1 MKVIGIVNRVGIA
14 PASNKP
20 NTDSER
26 SSCSSGWSSASSV
39 HSNYTKSP
47 EPKVP
52 EQAAQK

>member
-20 NTDSER
+20 NIDSGG